1 MMSDDP
7 ETEKESKG
15 EGVAQSQYQTPSPT
29 PTTTAVTKPSPTA
42 VIAHTSRKDG
52 AEAQVRERGIAGTD
66 MEESLYSY
74 NSSAG
79 RGSDSRWEVDSWDPN
94 HTAGDVTVTCCK
106 CAVM

>member
-7 ETEKESKG
+7 ETGSKG
-15 EGVAQSQYQTPSPT
+15 EGVAQSQYKAPSPI
-29 PTTTAVTKPSPTA
+29 TTTAVTKPNPTA
-42 VIAHTSRKDG
+42 VVAHAVRKN
-52 AEAQVRERGIAGTD
+52 EAAAHVRERGIAGTY

-74 NSSAG
+74 TSSAG
-79 RGSDSRWEVDSWDPN
+79 RGLDSRWEVDSWDPN